1 MYFDLIINDVFG
13 LILNSHMVVWSR
25 IYTAQST
32 APRHSTYFSFAQEN
46 QERNCKRITTTKI
59 TAKKINGQGKKNVA
73 TAAIAKQQ
81 KNSNHTHLSYSV
93 RISVCVYMHINIHLT
108 TKIWNKNGIK
118 IRIIFSL
125 WLLSCVFFFGYI
137 FSLFLS
143 LFVYVSCVD
152 FFVVVRWWFL
162 IEFSMDWAFLYP
174 TEESSEHKMIFTT
187 HKYKHTQRWQR
198 QHWIENNNKKR
209 STAKTAPSIKSIA
222 EAFYANTVAL
232 TMHELIENLF
242 GYQHWISDGCTITE
256 THTNKL
262 SQKLESK
269 LEK

>member
-32 APRHSTYFSFAQEN
+32 APRHSTYFSFEQEN

-125 WLLSCVFFFGYI
+125 WLLSCVFFSGTYSVC
-137 FSLFLS
+137 FSLSSFMCLALIFL
-143 LFVYVSCVD
+143 LLCAGD
-152 FFVVVRWWFL
+152 FSSNSRW
-162 IEFSMDWAFLYP
+162 
-174 TEESSEHKMIFTT
+174 TEHFCI
-187 HKYKHTQRWQR
+187 QQ
-198 QHWIENNNKKR
+198 KR
-209 STAKTAPSIKSIA
+209 A
-222 EAFYANTVAL
+222 ANTKWYL
-232 TMHELIENLF
+232 P
-242 GYQHWISDGCTITE
+242 
-256 THTNKL
+256 HTNTNIHKDDKDSIEL
-262 SQKLESK
+262 KITTKKDLQQKRHQVLK
-269 LEK
+269 ALLKHFMRIPWHWLCMN